1 MKGSETKLV
10 AYMQGT
16 NKRFVIPVYQ
26 RNYEWKKENCKQLF
40 DDLVKIKNHQR
51 KSHFFGSIVSVHNPE
66 GVDEELLIIDGQ
78 QRLTTVSLLLLAMY
92 HLIKSNLLVPKD
104 VSLADRIYEEY
115 LIDKWQKDDTKIKL
129 RPVKSD
135 RIAFSRLF
143 SDEEDYIIDSNL
155 TINYHYFYERIQKQE
170 LTVDELFDAIC
181 KLEIIYI
188 KLNPDDNPQLIFESL
203 NSTGLALSEGDKI
216 RNLILMGLSS
226 KLQNEYYEK
235 YWNKIEVF
243 TSYKV
248 SLFIRDYLSVK
259 QQSIPALNRVYYTF
273 KQYVEDE
280 QIETE
285 MLLQDMLNYA
295 KWYEILL
302 KGNTKNKKLNACIY
316 RLNRLETTVTR
327 PFFLEVL
334 RLYTESLLS
343 IDEVSEIF
351 LITEIYL
358 FRRTI
363 CDLPTNAL
371 NKIFLSLH
379 RDIINYDG
387 TEQDYLNKFKYAL
400 LSRKEKARFPDDRE
414 FIELFSSRQIYQ
426 MNSKS
431 KIYLLER
438 FENYDTVEDKDIYRH
453 FDAGDYSIEHI
464 MPQHLTPVWQKTLG
478 SDYEEIHNVWL
489 HRIANL
495 TLTAYNG
502 KYSNS
507 SFTDKKNMTNG
518 FLESGIR
525 MNQWISKFENWGL
538 EEMQAR
544 TNYLMELALRIWAA
558 PVTTYHPERKQL
570 DSVTLEDDIVV
581 SNRKIV
587 KFSYKKMEQPVSSW
601 IDMYERVIKI
611 LHSED
616 ESVLKKLA
624 SPNSESPELSAY
636 ISQDKK
642 DLRRC
647 IVIEDGLYMERNT
660 STFTKIST
668 LKRLFKLYQAEPS
681 DLVFYLRG
689 DDEEQEKTTE
699 KESSQT
705 ENKETVGKLAYRLIK
720 ELLLEGKLIAE
731 EIEKLQTK
739 SYSNN
744 LFSEVYYP
752 IISLSRN
759 PDDMEERHRYYAKP
773 VNVGGVNY
781 YITSQWFE
789 PSRDD
794 LIAWYK
800 KHE

>member
-16 NKRFVIPVYQ
+16 NKRFVILVYQ

-51 KSHFFGSIVSVHNPE
+51 KNHFFGSIVSVHNPE
-66 GVDEELLIIDGQ
+66 GADEELLIIDGQ
-78 QRLTTVSLLLLAMY
+78 QRLTTVSLLFLAMY
-92 HLIKSNLLVPKD
+92 HLIEAHVLVPKGAN
-104 VSLADRIYEEY
+104 LADRIYEEY
-115 LIDKWQKDDTKIKL
+115 LIDKWQEGDAKFKL

-135 RIAFSRLF
+135 KDAFSRLF
-143 SDEEDYIIDSNL
+143 SDEEDYITDSNL

-280 QIETE
+280 QVETE
-285 MLLQDMLNYA
+285 MLLQNMLNYA

-316 RLNRLETTVTR
+316 RLNRLKTTVTR

-334 RLYTESLLS
+334 RLYTENLLS

-478 SDYEEIHNVWL
+478 NDYEEIHNVWL

-495 TLTAYNG
+495 TLTA
-502 KYSNS
+502 
-507 SFTDKKNMTNG
+507 
-518 FLESGIR
+518 
-525 MNQWISKFENWGL
+525 
-538 EEMQAR
+538 
-544 TNYLMELALRIWAA
+544 
-558 PVTTYHPERKQL
+558 VH
-570 DSVTLEDDIVV
+570 V
-581 SNRKIV
+581 
-587 KFSYKKMEQPVSSW
+587 
-601 IDMYERVIKI
+601 
-611 LHSED
+611 
-616 ESVLKKLA
+616 
-624 SPNSESPELSAY
+624 
-636 ISQDKK
+636 
-642 DLRRC
+642 
-647 IVIEDGLYMERNT
+647 
-660 STFTKIST
+660 
-668 LKRLFKLYQAEPS
+668 
-681 DLVFYLRG
+681 
-689 DDEEQEKTTE
+689 
-699 KESSQT
+699 QT
-705 ENKETVGKLAYRLIK
+705 
-720 ELLLEGKLIAE
+720 
-731 EIEKLQTK
+731 
-739 SYSNN
+739 
-744 LFSEVYYP
+744 
-752 IISLSRN
+752 
-759 PDDMEERHRYYAKP
+759 
-773 VNVGGVNY
+773 
-781 YITSQWFE
+781 
-789 PSRDD
+789 
-794 LIAWYK
+794 
-800 KHE
+800 